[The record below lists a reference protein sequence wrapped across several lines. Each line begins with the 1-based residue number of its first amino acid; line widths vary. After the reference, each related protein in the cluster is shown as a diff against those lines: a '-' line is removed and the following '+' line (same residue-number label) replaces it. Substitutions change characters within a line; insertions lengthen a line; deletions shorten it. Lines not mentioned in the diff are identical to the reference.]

1 MTLTSALTSRL
12 SAACARIAQAISTT
26 NDRRSSTKQF
36 AARRRSSK
44 RDSSATVCESLEAR
58 DLPSGMAV
66 GMNLDWITDYAPAW
80 VFKDAF
86 LQSRGWMSWDYNTA
100 TGQAVQG
107 TRPVQVDSNGW
118 PTRLDQWTNDA
129 GQPMQQRLQSMMY
142 LSTDGA
148 HPAGT
153 YHAQWRG
160 SGRITFL
167 GDGVVTSQGTR
178 ADGTRFAE
186 LNVATPSNAGIH
198 LRIDSMDPADPIRDI
213 HVWMPDYNGESF
225 VGQVWRPGSSV
236 SPFHPLFLERLQPFE
251 RIRFMQPSNTVT
263 SDIVSWSDR
272 RPVTYA
278 RQANF
283 ATEFQ
288 NGMSPEL
295 MIELANELHVNPWF
309 NMPHMA
315 NDDYVRNF
323 ATLVRDT
330 LDPSLTA
337 NVEWSNE
344 VWNWAPGFEA
354 HYWARA
360 QAQAEGIPLEQF
372 VARETV
378 RDFDI
383 WSQVFAGQEQRIVR
397 TIGGFAAAPGQFGW
411 NAQVMSRMGGH
422 FDALAIAPYIAPTQP
437 IRATYTTATTV
448 DQVIADTRAAIGPM
462 SDMVRQA
469 ADLLHQYEVSLG
481 RDLQLVGY
489 EGGTHL
495 DAANGVP
502 YQRAFFEANGDPRLY
517 DVLGEYLVAME
528 GAGLDSLDYYK
539 FTDRRIATLLNN
551 DFGTLNRMDQPIA
564 TAHRY
569 RALLDYIGATGD
581 DDPPP
586 TTPVVS
592 VAVSDANA
600 AEAGLD
606 AGVITVSRTGTTTG
620 ALTVTYSVSGTA
632 TSGSDFVAL
641 TGTLTI
647 PAGQPSATITVTPLD
662 DTAVEG
668 NESII
673 VTLTDG
679 AAYDLGTTSS
689 GTVTLT
695 SDDVARPRVSLAVTD
710 ANAAEAG
717 RDPGVFT
724 VSRADATS
732 TALTV
737 RYSVSGTATVGSDF
751 NALSGTVDIP
761 ANQTSATITITPIDD
776 TAVET
781 NETIIVTLSTN
792 AAYDLGTTTSG
803 TVTLT
808 SNDVAAPLPEV
819 AIMATDLQAAEQ
831 LRDQAV
837 FTFKR
842 RGGDLTQP
850 LTIAYSVSGTA
861 TNGTD
866 YGRLSGTV
874 TIPANQTM
882 ATVPVVPVDDTAVES
897 SETVILTLS
906 SSTAYS
912 IATSYRTATA
922 SLADNDRAVTAST
935 TRTTSALRAASALQA
950 ELEIAGLNALVQT
963 QRALLS

>member
-1 MTLTSALTSRL
+1 MKLTSALTSRL
-12 SAACARIAQAISTT
+12 SSVWHGLSRKVGT
-26 NDRRSSTKQF
+26 RRSQQ
-36 AARRRSSK
+36 RRSPLI
-44 RDSSATVCESLEAR
+44 ATETLEAR
-58 DLPSGMAV
+58 DVPSGMAV

-86 LQSRGWMSWDYNTA
+86 LQSRSWMSWDYNTV
-100 TGQAVQG
+100 TGQATQG
-107 TRPVQVDSNGW
+107 NRPVQVDSNGW

-129 GQPMQQRLQSMMY
+129 GQAMQQRLQTMMFQ
-142 LSTDGA
+142 STGGT
-148 HPAGT
+148 HPTGV

-160 SGRITFL
+160 TGRITFL
-167 GDGVVTSQGTR
+167 GDGAVTSQGTL
-178 ADGTRFAE
+178 ADGTNFAE
-186 LNVATPSNAGIH
+186 LNVATATNAGIH
-198 LRIDSMDPADPIRDI
+198 LRIDSMSTADPIRDI
-213 HVWMPDYNGESF
+213 DVWMPDYNGESF
-225 VGQVWRPGSSV
+225 VGQAWRPGSNV
-236 SPFHPLFLERLQPFE
+236 SPFHPLFLERLEPFD
-251 RIRFMQPSNTVT
+251 RIRFMQPASTVT
-263 SDIVSWSDR
+263 SDIVTWDDR
-272 RPVTYA
+272 RPGTYS
-278 RQANF
+278 RQSSF
-283 ATEFQ
+283 GTDFQ
-288 NGMSPEL
+288 NGMSPEY

-344 VWNWAPGFEA
+344 VWNWAPGFES

-360 QAQAEGIPLEQF
+360 QAAAEGIPLEQF

-397 TIGGFAAAPGQFGW
+397 TIGGFAAAPGQYGW
-411 NAQVMSRMGGH
+411 NALVMSRMNGH
-422 FDALAIAPYIAPTQP
+422 FDALAIAPYVAPTQAT
-437 IRATYTTATTV
+437 RATYTTATTV
-448 DQVIADTRAAIGPM
+448 DQVIADTRATIAPM
-462 SDMVRQA
+462 SNLVRQA
-469 ADLLHQYEVSLG
+469 ADLVRQYEASLG

-495 DAANGVP
+495 DANNGVP

-528 GAGLDSLDYYK
+528 DAGLDSLDYYK
-539 FTDRRIATLLNN
+539 LTDRRVASLLNN
-551 DFGTLNRMDQPIA
+551 DFGTLNRMDQPLA

-569 RALLDYIGATGD
+569 RALLDYIGATPN
-581 DDPPP
+581 DPPP
-586 TTPVVS
+586 PPATPVVS
-592 VAVSDANA
+592 MTVTDGAA

-606 AGVITVSRTGTTTG
+606 VGV
-620 ALTVTYSVSGTA
+620 LTVTRTGATTTALSVTYTVSGTA
-632 TSGSDFVAL
+632 TSSSDYIAL

-647 PAGQPSATITVTPLD
+647 PAGQTSATITITPLD
-662 DTAVEG
+662 DTAVEA

-679 AAYDLGTTSS
+679 AAYDLGATSV

-695 SDDVARPRVSLAVTD
+695 SDDVARPRVSIAVTD
-710 ANAAEAG
+710 ANAAEAN

-724 VSRADATS
+724 VSRATAAT
-732 TALTV
+732 TPVTV
-737 RYSVSGTATVGSDF
+737 RYTVTGTATSGADF

-776 TAVET
+776 TAVES
-781 NETIIVTLSTN
+781 NETIIVTLSAN
-792 AAYDLGTTTSG
+792 AAYELGTTTSG

-819 AIMATDLQAAEQ
+819 AIVATDAQAAEQ
-831 LRDQAV
+831 ARDQAV

-842 RGGDLTQP
+842 RGGDLTRP
-850 LTIAYSVSGTA
+850 LTIAYGVSGTA

-874 TIPANQTM
+874 TIPANQTQV
-882 ATVPVVPVDDTAVES
+882 TLPVVPVDDAAVES

-906 SSTAYS
+906 TSSTYS
-912 IATSYRTATA
+912 IATAYRTATA
-922 SLADNDRAVTAST
+922 SIADNDRAATTTRSTAS
-935 TRTTSALRAASALQA
+935 LRSTATMQA
-950 ELEIAGLNALVQT
+950 ELEIAGLNALLQA
-963 QRALLS
+963 QRAELS